1 MFHFNNGFDNSVY
14 SYMDW
19 FKITNKNSAQYK
31 LRELYRNKG
40 NSLFDANGL
49 ADIFGRKV
57 IACTS
62 KFGTIGEEIEI
73 TFQNPVNYWHTKGT
87 LFAIIGDFKN
97 QNDNNCN
104 EWGHLY
110 TNGTQCC
117 VVEFIV
123 DSRINNI
130 KNTFPLLKNNPV
142 VKIERT
148 GVNFFNKINNC

>member
-1 MFHFNNGFDNSVY
+1 MFHINNGFDNSVY

-31 LRELYRNKG
+31 LRELYGNKG

-87 LFAIIGDFKN
+87 LFAIIGDEKSRS
-97 QNDNNCN
+97 DPNCN
-104 EWGHLY
+104 EWGHMY
-110 TNGTQCC
+110 PGNQCC
-117 VVEFIV
+117 VIEFIV
-123 DSRINNI
+123 DSKRINNI
-130 KNTFPLLKNNPV
+130 KNVFPFLKHNPV
-142 VKIERT
+142 VKIEKT
-148 GVNFFNKINNC
+148 GVNFFNKI